1 MHVWE
6 SVKKFFEQKGCSAK
20 KLAGLIGLHIS
31 QIYRYGEDPNGPS
44 GTRIPADMIPLLTK
58 LTGNYLLIHNLCQLC
73 GCLCIPLD
81 IPSNIKSTDFIKVV
95 QKQLYEIKKIVD
107 ANADGILTSDEIKE
121 IKRIAYE
128 TMSTTAIYIA
138 SIEEK
143 EER

>member
-1 MHVWE
+1 MQVWE
-6 SVKKFFEQKGCSAK
+6 SVKAFFEQKGCSAK

-58 LTGNYLLIHNLCQLC
+58 LTGNYLLVQNLCQLC
-73 GCLCIPLD
+73 GCLCIPLH
-81 IPSNIKSTDFIKVV
+81 IPDNLKEGDFIRIV
-95 QKQLYEIKKIVD
+95 QKQLYQIKKIVD

-121 IKRIAYE
+121 IKKIALE
-128 TMSTTAIYIA
+128 TMTATAIYIA
-138 SIEEK
+138 TIEDK

>member
-58 LTGNYLLIHNLCQLC
+58 LTGNYLIIQNLCQMC
-73 GCLCIPLD
+73 GCLCIPLQ
-81 IPSNIKSTDFIKVV
+81 IPNDIKSADFIKIV
-95 QKQLYEIKKIVD
+95 QKQLYGIKKIVD

-121 IKRIAYE
+121 IKTIAYK
-128 TMSTTAIYIA
+128 TMAATAIYIA
-138 SIEEK
+138 SIEDK